1 MATPLYL
8 FTGFLGSGKT
18 SVINSL
24 LGHLSDKRI
33 GLIFND
39 FGAIAV
45 DSALVKGEGEI
56 SMTKS
61 LSGGQIF
68 CSCLSGSFVNAVEE
82 MASLNLD
89 GIIVEASGLA
99 KPSPLLEI
107 VSVIQQRTNHQI
119 SYSGMI
125 CVVDAERHLL
135 LSQSLK
141 TIEEQVIFSDW
152 FIVNKSDLADET
164 TLKEVKESIEGL
176 RPLAPV
182 FTTSFGAVDSELMNL
197 LKSSENGVE
206 VKQIDGQ
213 AYSGWG
219 VHGRPRNCTFLP
231 NYPFERGAL
240 EQFLATVSTQLLR
253 MKGFIPTENGR
264 AFVVDAVGPHVK
276 VGEGEM
282 PPNLEPGVMAI
293 FAANV
298 DALALIGDE
307 WSKYSATPFSCIE
320 TP

>member
-8 FTGFLGSGKT
+8 FTGFLGSGKS

-24 LGHLSDKRI
+24 LGHLSDKRV
-33 GLIFND
+33 GLILND
-39 FGAIAV
+39 FGAITV
-45 DSALVKGEGEI
+45 DSALVKGDGEI
-56 SMTKS
+56 SATKS

-68 CSCLSGSFVNAVEE
+68 CSCLAGSFVAAVEE

-89 GIIVEASGLA
+89 AIIVEASGLA

-107 VSVIQQRTNHQI
+107 ISNIQQRTNHEI

-125 CVVDAERHLL
+125 CVVDAERYHI

-141 TIEEQVIFSDW
+141 TIEEQVVFSDW
-152 FIVNKSDLADET
+152 FIINKSDLVDET
-164 TLKEVKESIEGL
+164 TIEKVEESIKGL
-176 RPLAPV
+176 RPLAPI
-182 FTTSFGAVDSELMNL
+182 FTTSFGVVDQAMIDL
-197 LKSSENGVE
+197 LDSSHAGVDLR
-206 VKQIDGQ
+206 QIDGA

-231 NYPFERGAL
+231 TYPFDREAL
-240 EQFLATVSTQLLR
+240 EQFLSTVSNHLFR
-253 MKGFIPTENGR
+253 MKGFIPTQGEG
-264 AFVVDAVGPHVK
+264 ALIVDAVGPHVR
-276 VGEGEM
+276 VSEGKM

-293 FAANV
+293 FAANI
-298 DALALIGDE
+298 DALSLIE
-307 WSKYSATPFSCIE
+307 EAWQNFSNTPFSCVE

>member
-8 FTGFLGSGKT
+8 FTGFLGSGKS

-24 LGHLSDKRI
+24 LGHFTNKRV
-33 GLIFND
+33 GLILND
-39 FGAIAV
+39 FGAITV
-45 DSALVKGEGEI
+45 DSALVKGDGEI
-56 SMTKS
+56 SATKS

-68 CSCLSGSFVNAVEE
+68 CSCLAGSFVAAVEE

-89 GIIVEASGLA
+89 AIIVEASGLA

-107 VSVIQQRTNHQI
+107 ISNIQRRTNHKV

-125 CVVDAERHLL
+125 CVVDAERYHI

-141 TIEEQVIFSDW
+141 TIEEQVVFSDW
-152 FIVNKSDLADET
+152 FIINKSDLVDET
-164 TLKEVKESIEGL
+164 TIEKVEESIKGL
-176 RPLAPV
+176 RPLAPI
-182 FTTSFGAVDSELMNL
+182 FTTSFGVVDQAMIDL
-197 LKSSENGVE
+197 LDSSHAGVDLR
-206 VKQIDGQ
+206 QIDGA

-231 NYPFERGAL
+231 TYPFEREAL
-240 EQFLATVSTQLLR
+240 EQFLSTVSNHLFR
-253 MKGFIPTENGR
+253 MKGFIPTQGEESLI
-264 AFVVDAVGPHVK
+264 VDAVGPHVR
-276 VGEGEM
+276 VSEGKM

-293 FAANV
+293 FAANI
-298 DALALIGDE
+298 DALSLIE
-307 WSKYSATPFSCIE
+307 QAWQNFSNTPFSCVE